1 MTGVSDQ
8 IPEGLTLNTICKFG
22 GELSSCFR
30 TEEWKRFFNSDRV
43 LLKVCWGLEI
53 VVGSARH
60 FLAGLPLLAIPA
72 ALVHSS
78 TFDAVLI
85 FSVWPMRP
93 INSATSN
100 PYQMTS
106 LYEVYV
112 LTLSFWTY
120 WKTYPGAILILS
132 FRAQMISTIDIL
144 WKHFIVAKCHTNLSL
159 TKVE

>member
-22 GELSSCFR
+22 GELSSCLR

-53 VVGSARH
+53 AVGSARH

-106 LYEVYV
+106 WYEVYV
-112 LTLSFWTY
+112 LTLNFWTY
-120 WKTYPGAILILS
+120 WKNISRGNFDIIFESPNDFDHRYSLKALYRG
-132 FRAQMISTIDIL
+132 QMSHQPIIAL
-144 WKHFIVAKCHTNLSL
+144 
-159 TKVE
+159 